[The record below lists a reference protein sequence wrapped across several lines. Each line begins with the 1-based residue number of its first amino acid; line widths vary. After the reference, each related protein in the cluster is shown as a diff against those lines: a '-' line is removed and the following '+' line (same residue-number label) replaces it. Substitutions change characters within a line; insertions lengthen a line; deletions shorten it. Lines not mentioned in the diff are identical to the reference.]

1 MNYLNYSPNITYMQ
15 QADRENLIK
24 LGKRVKYLRE
34 QTKESLNS
42 FVLNRGGLTTATW
55 SRIENGKF
63 DIKFSTLI
71 KVAALLNITVNEL
84 LKDIP
89 INYYVND
96 D

>member
-1 MNYLNYSPNITYMQ
+1 MQ
-15 QADRENLIK
+15 HVNKENLIE
-24 LGKRVKYLRE
+24 LGKRVKKLRE

-71 KVAALLNITVNEL
+71 KVATLLDITVSEL

-89 INYYVND
+89 INYCIND